1 MSSLQLSDNEFKD
14 LWDEF
19 TGGAHDTSSGPR
31 GRLSNNGDSDAHT
44 VVSKSGDNGGKFIH
58 HETYMENIT
67 SANINRMPVLNENEA
82 EYMGS
87 DSGGRSE
94 MGSYSKDYSTSVE
107 NQLSFSA
114 NGKINSNTDKE
125 GFFQFSRGESIL
137 EDSVAHLDHHVKS
150 ADLTGGKSL
159 GGSRSSSAFDPA
171 DVLES
176 DSYVMSP
183 SMSHSLFAP
192 EMNHINLNRKSS
204 IRELSL

>member
-1 MSSLQLSDNEFKD
+1 
-14 LWDEF
+14 
-19 TGGAHDTSSGPR
+19 
-31 GRLSNNGDSDAHT
+31 
-44 VVSKSGDNGGKFIH
+44 
-58 HETYMENIT
+58 
-67 SANINRMPVLNENEA
+67 MPVLNENEA

-159 GGSRSSSAFDPA
+159 GGSRSSQKSVTVSKNA
-171 DVLES
+171 DRQSVRAIL
-176 DSYVMSP
+176 P
-183 SMSHSLFAP
+183 LAIP
-192 EMNHINLNRKSS
+192 
-204 IRELSL
+204 